1 MDYTKF
7 LNNKNNFK
15 LNITDTFIKDSIDTL
30 KNIKKAEYILLNHN
44 RFSHKIE
51 IDEYFAYFLKE
62 KNGFI
67 KSFQQY
73 IMSQKD
79 NPEVSADHLTVYK
92 EVLNI
97 LKSNLDNLITNF
109 KIIKQN
115 IYKKTKQQELFNE
128 HKFNFFAEMEEDHS
142 NDKSDIPR
150 KNTTDSN
157 NQSFKAKAK
166 AQIKKIIP
174 IDFDKLEEGIINK
187 FQETNT
193 VIHMMMDKE
202 KQNYEKT
209 KRILYDLSSLNTSI
223 QKKLFEQTEM
233 TKNILFNSFKS
244 IDNVEQGNKH
254 LTKAKEYQKGRGL
267 IIGLIFII
275 LGLFLIISDR

>member
-1 MDYTKF
+1 MDYTRF

-51 IDEYFAYFLKE
+51 LDEYFAYFLKE

-73 IMSQKD
+73 IISQKN
-79 NPEVSADHLTVYK
+79 NPEISEDHLTVYK
-92 EVLNI
+92 EILNI

-128 HKFNFFAEMEEDHS
+128 HKFNFFAELEEDHS

-150 KNTTDSN
+150 KNSDIN

-174 IDFDKLEEGIINK
+174 IDFNKLEEGIINK

-209 KRILYDLSSLNTSI
+209 KRILFDLSSLNTSI
-223 QKKLFEQTEM
+223 QKKLFEQSEM

-244 IDNVEQGNKH
+244 VDNIEQGNKH

-267 IIGLIFII
+267 TIGLIFII

>member
-15 LNITDTFIKDSIDTL
+15 LNITDTFIKDSIVTL

-51 IDEYFAYFLKE
+51 LDEYFAYFLKE

-73 IMSQKD
+73 IISQKN
-79 NPEVSADHLTVYK
+79 NPEISEDHMTVYK

-128 HKFNFFAEMEEDHS
+128 HKFNFFAELEEDHS

-150 KNTTDSN
+150 KNSDIN

-174 IDFDKLEEGIINK
+174 IDFNKLEEGIINK

-209 KRILYDLSSLNTSI
+209 KRILFDLSSLNTSI
-223 QKKLFEQTEM
+223 QKKLFEQSEM

-267 IIGLIFII
+267 TIGLIFII
-275 LGLFLIISDR
+275 LGLFLILSDR

>member
-1 MDYTKF
+1 MNYTKF

-73 IMSQKD
+73 IMSQKN
-79 NPEVSADHLTVYK
+79 NPEVSEDHLTVFK

-128 HKFNFFAEMEEDHS
+128 HKFNFFADLEEDHS

-150 KNTTDSN
+150 KNTDNN

-223 QKKLFEQTEM
+223 QKKLFEQSEM

-244 IDNVEQGNKH
+244 VDNIEQGNKH

-267 IIGLIFII
+267 TIAIIFII

>member
-15 LNITDTFIKDSIDTL
+15 LNITDTFIKDSIVTL

-51 IDEYFAYFLKE
+51 LDEYFAYFLKE

-73 IMSQKD
+73 IMSQKN
-79 NPEVSADHLTVYK
+79 NPEISEDHMTVYK

-128 HKFNFFAEMEEDHS
+128 HKFNFFAELEEDHS

-150 KNTTDSN
+150 KNSDIN

-209 KRILYDLSSLNTSI
+209 KRILFDLSSLNTSI
-223 QKKLFEQTEM
+223 QKKLFEQSEM

-244 IDNVEQGNKH
+244 VDNIEQGNKH

-267 IIGLIFII
+267 TIGLIFII

>member
-73 IMSQKD
+73 IMSQKN
-79 NPEVSADHLTVYK
+79 NPEVSEDHLTVFK

-128 HKFNFFAEMEEDHS
+128 HKFNFFADLEEDHS

-150 KNTTDSN
+150 KNTDNN

-209 KRILYDLSSLNTSI
+209 KRILYDLSSLNTNI
-223 QKKLFEQTEM
+223 QKKLFEQSEM

-244 IDNVEQGNKH
+244 VDNIEQGNKH

-267 IIGLIFII
+267 TIAIIFII
-275 LGLFLIISDR
+275 LGLFLILSDR

>member
-15 LNITDTFIKDSIDTL
+15 LNITDTFIKDSIVTL

-51 IDEYFAYFLKE
+51 LDEYFAYFLKE

-73 IMSQKD
+73 IMSQKN
-79 NPEVSADHLTVYK
+79 NPEISEDHMTVYK

-128 HKFNFFAEMEEDHS
+128 HKFNFFAELEEDHS
-142 NDKSDIPR
+142 NDKNDIPR
-150 KNTTDSN
+150 KNSDIN

-209 KRILYDLSSLNTSI
+209 KRILFDLSSLNTSI
-223 QKKLFEQTEM
+223 QKKLFEQSEM

-244 IDNVEQGNKH
+244 VDNIEQGNKH

-267 IIGLIFII
+267 TIGLIFII

>member
-15 LNITDTFIKDSIDTL
+15 LNITDTFIKDSIVTL

-51 IDEYFAYFLKE
+51 LDEYFAYFLKE

-73 IMSQKD
+73 IMSQKN
-79 NPEVSADHLTVYK
+79 NPEISEDHMTVYK

-128 HKFNFFAEMEEDHS
+128 HKFNFFAELEEDHS
-142 NDKSDIPR
+142 NDKNDIPR
-150 KNTTDSN
+150 KNSDIN

-174 IDFDKLEEGIINK
+174 IDFNKLEEGIINK

-209 KRILYDLSSLNTSI
+209 KRILFDLSSLNTSI
-223 QKKLFEQTEM
+223 QKKLFEQSEM

-244 IDNVEQGNKH
+244 VDNIEQGNKH

-267 IIGLIFII
+267 TIGLIFII

>member
-15 LNITDTFIKDSIDTL
+15 LNITDTFIKDSIETL

>member
-73 IMSQKD
+73 IMSQKN
-79 NPEVSADHLTVYK
+79 NPEVSEDHLTVFK

-128 HKFNFFAEMEEDHS
+128 HKFNFFADLEEDHS

-150 KNTTDSN
+150 KNTDNN

-223 QKKLFEQTEM
+223 QKKLFEQSEM

-244 IDNVEQGNKH
+244 VDNIEQGNKH

-267 IIGLIFII
+267 TIAIIFII
-275 LGLFLIISDR
+275 LGLFLILSDR

>member
-73 IMSQKD
+73 IMSQKN
-79 NPEVSADHLTVYK
+79 NPEVSEDHLTVFK

-109 KIIKQN
+109 KIMKQN

-128 HKFNFFAEMEEDHS
+128 HKFNFFADLEEDHS

-150 KNTTDSN
+150 KNTDNN

-223 QKKLFEQTEM
+223 QKKLFEQSEM

-244 IDNVEQGNKH
+244 VDNIEQGNKH

-267 IIGLIFII
+267 TIAIIFII

>member
-73 IMSQKD
+73 IMSQKN
-79 NPEVSADHLTVYK
+79 NPEVSEDHLTVFK

-128 HKFNFFAEMEEDHS
+128 HKFNFFADLEEDHS

-150 KNTTDSN
+150 KNTDNN

-223 QKKLFEQTEM
+223 QKKLFEQSEM

-244 IDNVEQGNKH
+244 VDNIEQGNKH

-267 IIGLIFII
+267 TIAIIFII

>member
-7 LNNKNNFK
+7 LNSKNNFK

-73 IMSQKD
+73 IMSQKN
-79 NPEVSADHLTVYK
+79 NPEVSEDHLTVFK

-128 HKFNFFAEMEEDHS
+128 HKFNFFADLEEDHS

-150 KNTTDSN
+150 KNTDNN

-223 QKKLFEQTEM
+223 QKKLFEQSEM

-244 IDNVEQGNKH
+244 VDNIEQGNKH

-267 IIGLIFII
+267 TIAIIFII

>member
-15 LNITDTFIKDSIDTL
+15 LNITDTFIKDSIVTL

-73 IMSQKD
+73 IISQKN
-79 NPEVSADHLTVYK
+79 NPEVSEDHLTVYK

-128 HKFNFFAEMEEDHS
+128 HKFNFFADLEEDHS
-142 NDKSDIPR
+142 NDKSGIPR
-150 KNTTDSN
+150 KNSDIN
-157 NQSFKAKAK
+157 NQSFKARAK

-174 IDFDKLEEGIINK
+174 IDFDKLEEGIITK

-209 KRILYDLSSLNTSI
+209 KRILYDLSSLNSTI
-223 QKKLFEQTEM
+223 QKKLFEQSEM

-244 IDNVEQGNKH
+244 VDNIEQGNKH

-267 IIGLIFII
+267 TIGLIFII

>member
-15 LNITDTFIKDSIDTL
+15 LNITDTFIKDSIVTL

-51 IDEYFAYFLKE
+51 LDEYFAYFLKE

-73 IMSQKD
+73 IMSQNN
-79 NPEVSADHLTVYK
+79 NPEISEDHMTVYK

-128 HKFNFFAEMEEDHS
+128 HKFNFFAELEEDHS

-150 KNTTDSN
+150 KNSDIN
-157 NQSFKAKAK
+157 NQSFKSKAK

-174 IDFDKLEEGIINK
+174 IDFNKLEEGIINK

-209 KRILYDLSSLNTSI
+209 KRILFDLSSLNTSI
-223 QKKLFEQTEM
+223 QKKLFEQSEM

-244 IDNVEQGNKH
+244 VDNIEQGNKH

-267 IIGLIFII
+267 TIGLIFII

>member
-15 LNITDTFIKDSIDTL
+15 LNITDTFIKDSIETL

-73 IMSQKD
+73 IMSQKN
-79 NPEVSADHLTVYK
+79 NPEVSEDHLTVFK

-128 HKFNFFAEMEEDHS
+128 HKFNFFADLEEDHS

-150 KNTTDSN
+150 KNTDNN

-223 QKKLFEQTEM
+223 QKKLFEQSEM

-244 IDNVEQGNKH
+244 VDNIEQGNKH
-254 LTKAKEYQKGRGL
+254 LTKAK
-267 IIGLIFII
+267 
-275 LGLFLIISDR
+275 

>member
-15 LNITDTFIKDSIDTL
+15 LNITDTFIKDSIVTL

-51 IDEYFAYFLKE
+51 LDEYFAYFLKE

-73 IMSQKD
+73 IMSQKN
-79 NPEVSADHLTVYK
+79 NPEISEDHMTVYK

-128 HKFNFFAEMEEDHS
+128 HKFNFFAELEEDHS

-150 KNTTDSN
+150 KNSDIN

-174 IDFDKLEEGIINK
+174 IDFNKLEEGIINK

-209 KRILYDLSSLNTSI
+209 KRILFDLSSLNTSI
-223 QKKLFEQTEM
+223 QKKLFEQSEM

-244 IDNVEQGNKH
+244 VDNIEQGNKH

-267 IIGLIFII
+267 TIGLIFII
-275 LGLFLIISDR
+275 LGLFLILSDR

>member
-1 MDYTKF
+1 MDYTRF

-73 IMSQKD
+73 IISQKN
-79 NPEVSADHLTVYK
+79 NPEISEDHLTVYK

-128 HKFNFFAEMEEDHS
+128 HKFNFFADLEEDHS

-150 KNTTDSN
+150 KNTDSN

-174 IDFDKLEEGIINK
+174 IDFDKLEEGIISK

-267 IIGLIFII
+267 IIGLIFIV
-275 LGLFLIISDR
+275 LGLFLILSDR

>member
-15 LNITDTFIKDSIDTL
+15 LNITDTFIKDSIVTL

-51 IDEYFAYFLKE
+51 LDEYFAYFLKE

-73 IMSQKD
+73 IMSQKN
-79 NPEVSADHLTVYK
+79 NPEISEDHMTVYK

-128 HKFNFFAEMEEDHS
+128 HKFNFFAELEEDHS

-150 KNTTDSN
+150 KNSDIN
-157 NQSFKAKAK
+157 NQSFKSKAK

-174 IDFDKLEEGIINK
+174 IDFNKLEEGIINK

-209 KRILYDLSSLNTSI
+209 KRILFDLSSLNTSI
-223 QKKLFEQTEM
+223 QKKLFEQSEM

-244 IDNVEQGNKH
+244 VDNIEQGNKH

-267 IIGLIFII
+267 TIGLIFII

>member
-1 MDYTKF
+1 MDYTRF

-73 IMSQKD
+73 IISQKN
-79 NPEVSADHLTVYK
+79 NPEISEDHLTVYK
-92 EVLNI
+92 EILNI

-128 HKFNFFAEMEEDHS
+128 HKFNFFAELEEDHS

-150 KNTTDSN
+150 KNSDIN

-174 IDFDKLEEGIINK
+174 IDFNKLEEGIINK

-209 KRILYDLSSLNTSI
+209 KRILFDLSSLNTSI
-223 QKKLFEQTEM
+223 QKKLFEQSEM

-244 IDNVEQGNKH
+244 VDNIEQGNKH

-267 IIGLIFII
+267 TIGLIFII

>member
-7 LNNKNNFK
+7 LNSKNNFK

-73 IMSQKD
+73 IMSQKN
-79 NPEVSADHLTVYK
+79 NPEVSEDHLTVFK

-128 HKFNFFAEMEEDHS
+128 HKFNFFADLEEDHS

-150 KNTTDSN
+150 KNTDNN

-223 QKKLFEQTEM
+223 QKKLFEQSEM

-244 IDNVEQGNKH
+244 VDNIEQGNKH

-267 IIGLIFII
+267 TIAIIFII
-275 LGLFLIISDR
+275 LGLFLILSDR

>member
-7 LNNKNNFK
+7 LNSKNNFK
-15 LNITDTFIKDSIDTL
+15 LNITDTFIKDSIVTL

-51 IDEYFAYFLKE
+51 LDEYFAYFLKE

-73 IMSQKD
+73 IMSQKN
-79 NPEVSADHLTVYK
+79 NPEISEDHMTVYK

-128 HKFNFFAEMEEDHS
+128 HKFNFFAELEEDHS

-150 KNTTDSN
+150 KNSDIN

-174 IDFDKLEEGIINK
+174 IDFNKLEEGIINK

-209 KRILYDLSSLNTSI
+209 KRILFDLSSLNTSI
-223 QKKLFEQTEM
+223 QKKLFEQSEM

-244 IDNVEQGNKH
+244 VDNIEQGNKH

-267 IIGLIFII
+267 TIGLIFII
-275 LGLFLIISDR
+275 LGLFLILSDR

>member
-15 LNITDTFIKDSIDTL
+15 LNITDTFIKDSIVTL

-51 IDEYFAYFLKE
+51 LDEYFAYFLKE

-73 IMSQKD
+73 IMSQKN
-79 NPEVSADHLTVYK
+79 NPEISEDHMTVYK

-128 HKFNFFAEMEEDHS
+128 HKFNFFAELEEDHS

-150 KNTTDSN
+150 KNSDIN

-174 IDFDKLEEGIINK
+174 IDFNKLEEGIINK

-209 KRILYDLSSLNTSI
+209 KRILFDLSSLNTSI
-223 QKKLFEQTEM
+223 QKKLFEQSEM

-244 IDNVEQGNKH
+244 VDNIEQGNKH

-267 IIGLIFII
+267 TIGLIFII